1 MLFRGTD
8 QTDSGVSLNTWAAYS
23 GSTRCPDF
31 TSTWYTTNDAT
42 FEITGVQLEVG
53 DTATEFEHRPYGYE
67 LTLCERYY
75 EIICD
80 ASTGQAQHV
89 LGVGDIYS
97 STDWGVTGNFR
108 TRKRT
113 GSVSIEQTS
122 NANQWITYSNG
133 GTFNAGGPADD
144 WVTGDMNWGL
154 RFDSSSN
161 LSGSPTAGHS
171 HRFRAAA
178 TTAKIAFS
186 AEL

>member
-1 MLFRGTD
+1 RSVD
-8 QTDSGVSLNTWAAYS
+8 QT
-23 GSTRCPDF
+23 STF
-31 TSTWYTTNDAT
+31 WTTNDADI
-42 FEITGVQLEVG
+42 EITGVQMEVG
-53 DTATEFEHRPYGYE
+53 DSATDFEHRSYGEE
-67 LTLCERYY
+67 LTRCERYY

-80 ASTGQAQHV
+80 ASTGQPQQV

-113 GSVSIEQTS
+113 ASISIEQTS
-122 NANQWITYSNG
+122 NTDQWMTYSNG
-133 GTFNAGGPADD
+133 GTFKAGGPADD

-161 LSGSPTAGHS
+161 LNGSPTAGHS
-171 HRFRAAA
+171 HRFRANA